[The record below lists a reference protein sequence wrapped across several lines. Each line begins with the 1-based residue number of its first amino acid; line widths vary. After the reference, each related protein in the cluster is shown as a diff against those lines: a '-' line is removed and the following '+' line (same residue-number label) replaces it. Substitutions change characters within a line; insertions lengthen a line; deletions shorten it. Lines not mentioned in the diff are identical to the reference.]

1 MPVRP
6 NRHASSNKRVA
17 SKIAP
22 RLYLTCLATAKDV
35 TQLADLGITH
45 VVSAI
50 ENAPTFPSTYPL
62 RTLHVSISDYDG
74 EDILSHLPVT
84 TSFIRGAL
92 AENPKN
98 RILVH
103 CFMGISRSTTIV
115 MAYLI
120 ATTKMTPH
128 EALAT
133 VRSKRTIVRPNRG
146 FMSQLQEY
154 YSKCSNSLQAYL
166 GDEPP
171 DKDGEPGNMMKT
183 GRGRHT
189 ALSAKAAAKS
199 YARYAL
205 TAVTSLPPHVSYHS
219 PEGREYWKYEE
230 RLF

>member
-1 MPVRP
+1 
-6 NRHASSNKRVA
+6 
-17 SKIAP
+17 
-22 RLYLTCLATAKDV
+22 
-35 TQLADLGITH
+35 
-45 VVSAI
+45 
-50 ENAPTFPSTYPL
+50 
-62 RTLHVSISDYDG
+62 
-74 EDILSHLPVT
+74 
-84 TSFIRGAL
+84 
-92 AENPKN
+92 
-98 RILVH
+98 
-103 CFMGISRSTTIV
+103 MGISRSTSIV

>member
-1 MPVRP
+1 M
-6 NRHASSNKRVA
+6 
-17 SKIAP
+17 
-22 RLYLTCLATAKDV
+22 
-35 TQLADLGITH
+35 
-45 VVSAI
+45 
-50 ENAPTFPSTYPL
+50 
-62 RTLHVSISDYDG
+62 
-74 EDILSHLPVT
+74 
-84 TSFIRGAL
+84 
-92 AENPKN
+92 
-98 RILVH
+98 
-103 CFMGISRSTTIV
+103 

-154 YSKCSNSLQAYL
+154 YSKCSNSLQADL
-166 GDEPP
+166 GHEPP
-171 DKDGEPGNMMKT
+171 DKDGEQGNTTKT
-183 GRGRHT
+183 RRGRH
-189 ALSAKAAAKS
+189 AAKASAKS